1 MSQVLH
7 LAGYRFVR
15 LDDPA
20 SVRERMFGAAAALGI
35 KGTILLATEG
45 INFNVAGAPA
55 AADDWLRQLADDA
68 RLAGIDVKRSS
79 SAQMPFRHL
88 RVKVKAEIIRMNRP
102 AIAPHAER
110 APAVTSDTL
119 VRWLRQGCDDEGRE
133 LALLDTRN
141 AFEVD
146 AGTFDGAMDWRLG
159 RFSEFPQAVARHA
172 DALRDRAVVSFCTGG
187 IRCEKAA
194 LVLRE
199 AGLRAW
205 QLEGGILR
213 YFDDTRGAAP
223 GWRGSCVVF
232 DDRGRLDPHLQPV
245 PHAATT

>member
-20 SVRERMFGAAAALGI
+20 SVRDRLFDTAAALGI
-35 KGTILLATEG
+35 KGTVLLATEG
-45 INFNVAGAPA
+45 INFNVAGPPA
-55 AADDWLRQLADDA
+55 AADAWLKQVADDA
-68 RLAGIDVKRSS
+68 RLAGIDVKRSG
-79 SAQMPFRHL
+79 SAQMPFRRL
-88 RVKVKAEIIRMNRP
+88 RVKIKAEIIRMNRP

-110 APAVTSDTL
+110 APAVASDTL
-119 VRWLRQGCDDEGRE
+119 VRWLRQGRDDDGRE

-146 AGTFDGAMDWRLG
+146 AGTFEGAIDWRLG
-159 RFSEFPQAVARHA
+159 RFSDFPQAVARHV
-172 DALRDRAVVSFCTGG
+172 DALRNRTVVSFCTGG

-232 DDRGRLDPHLQPV
+232 DDRGRLDPHLRPV
-245 PHAATT
+245 PSATTS